1 MERFENIIAFYKS
14 QIIPQYKDIVALRSW
29 LNKHLD
35 IEEVPLTE
43 FSNSFIKQLN
53 FSATNA
59 ITNKELK
66 LKAEQFQFV
75 SYRLLP
81 TDKNYVYNAVLSK
94 TREKYIYVIIERNT
108 GYISTNNAQLH
119 LELTIEQGVSQY
131 DYDNNTD
138 MLLYYITCVDR
149 LHKKEY

>member
-1 MERFENIIAFYKS
+1 MKQFENLIALYKP
-14 QIIPQYKDIVALRSW
+14 QIIPQHKDISDLYNW
-29 LNKHLD
+29 LNNRLD

-53 FSATNA
+53 FSAANA

-66 LKAEQFQFV
+66 LKTDQFQFV

-81 TDKNYVYNAVLSK
+81 TDKNYVYNAILRQ
-94 TREKYIYVIIERNT
+94 TGEKYIYVIFERNT

-119 LELTIEQGVSQY
+119 LELSVEQGVRQY
-131 DYDNNTD
+131 DYDNDTD

-149 LHKKEY
+149 LKKKEY